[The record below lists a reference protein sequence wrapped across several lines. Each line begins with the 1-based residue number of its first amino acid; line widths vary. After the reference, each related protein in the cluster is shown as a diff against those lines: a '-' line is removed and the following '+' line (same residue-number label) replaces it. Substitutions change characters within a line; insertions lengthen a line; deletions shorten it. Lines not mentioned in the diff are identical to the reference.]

1 VDETNVPAAGAPGAG
16 PGGEPGG
23 HEIIDE
29 ARTVRP
35 YTLTGGRTRPL
46 REDLPIESLVSAQTG
61 QEGVRRTPER
71 DRIVELTLGRLLSI
85 AELSAYLH
93 LPLGVIRVLVGDL
106 AEEGSVL
113 IHRPSETVRD
123 PAGNLEVLES
133 VLNGI
138 TAL

>member
-1 VDETNVPAAGAPGAG
+1 MSTPGAG
-16 PGGEPGG
+16 PGPGPG
-23 HEIIDE
+23 HELIDE

-46 REDLPIESLVSAQTG
+46 LDDLPIESLVSAAPQPPS
-61 QEGVRRTPER
+61 VRRTPER
-71 DRIVELTLGRLLSI
+71 DQIVELTLGRMLSI

-106 AEEGSVL
+106 AEEGSVQ

-123 PAGNLEVLES
+123 PASNLEVLES